1 MEYDRL
7 GDCSPKKDRYW
18 QWLSDYQSDLC
29 TVSWWPWLV
38 SYKLALL
45 MVDCQLSRNTIA
57 YEDWSWVVRFDPS
70 FVLLIKV
77 VIVIQYF
84 GLSSQ
89 SVCCQFCLSSTI
101 SRFVRSRFSL
111 FQTMIVS
118 TISLL
123 NNVYRLGFCEMRY
136 ILCCHIML
144 ILSSLI
150 HKN

>member
-1 MEYDRL
+1 MTVRL
-7 GDCSPKKDRYW
+7 SKWFVYRQLMVY
-18 QWLSDYQSDLC
+18 
-29 TVSWWPWLV
+29 WPWLV

-118 TISLL
+118 TITLL

-136 ILCCHIML
+136 ILCYHIVL